1 MFAPVWASGARAPA
15 RIPAPFSTSF
25 RQRAIFL
32 TVGATV
38 NPPCF
43 PKNSCFLL
51 TELYCG
57 RPRVATHF
65 VYIVRSI
72 HLAAMH
78 LRSALQKMGIVA
90 SIGEERSFGS
100 NCWICHT
107 GERIWLIGVDVNENL
122 FVSFDLFSN

>member
-1 MFAPVWASGARAPA
+1 MFAPAWASGARAPA

-57 RPRVATHF
+57 RPRAATHS
-65 VYIVRSI
+65 VYTVRSI
-72 HLAAMH
+72 HPAAMH
-78 LRSALQKMGIVA
+78 PRSALQSFYRGREKFWIKPLDLSHRREDLAHRG
-90 SIGEERSFGS
+90 GRERELVCEFRSAF
-100 NCWICHT
+100 
-107 GERIWLIGVDVNENL
+107 
-122 FVSFDLFSN
+122 